1 MFDEGTGPTL
11 VVIQPLQG
19 RWEWMR
25 PSLVA
30 LSKYARVISYT
41 LCGDIGSGARMDP
54 SHGFHA
60 LTRQLDAV
68 MEHVGVRRVSLCGVS
83 FGGCVALSY
92 AARNPDRVSHLI
104 VASSPG
110 PGWRPTAQQAA
121 HVERPWLSL
130 PAVTVTA
137 LSRMGREVVSALPN
151 RGARTAF
158 ALRFAATAVR
168 FPALPHLT
176 APPVRLLQ
184 ELDLAADF
192 ARITAPT
199 LVITGEPALD
209 SVVPVASTQEYVN
222 RIHRARY
229 AIIDRPGR
237 PGPIPN

>member
-1 MFDEGTGPTL
+1 
-11 VVIQPLQG
+11 
-19 RWEWMR
+19 
-25 PSLVA
+25 
-30 LSKYARVISYT
+30 VISYT

-54 SHGFHA
+54 SHGFEA
-60 LTRQLDAV
+60 LTRQVDAV
-68 MEHVGVRRVSLCGVS
+68 MERVGVRRVSLCGVS

-92 AARNPDRVSHLI
+92 AARNPERVSHLI

-130 PAVTVTA
+130 PAVAATA
-137 LSRMGREVVSALPN
+137 LGRMGREVVSALPN

-168 FPALPHLT
+168 FPALPHLM
-176 APPVRLLQ
+176 ARRVRLLQ
-184 ELDLAADF
+184 DLDLAGDC

-209 SVVPVASTQEYVN
+209 SVVPVASTKEYVN
-222 RIHRARY
+222 QIHGARY
-229 AIIDRPGR
+229 AMMDRTGHLGSLTQPDRFARIVGEFV
-237 PGPIPN
+237 NASSS